1 LGQSDGR
8 VGRSDGEVGWADGG
22 VGQGQYGS
30 REAYVGGLVP
40 THTMRPI
47 LHVWTSPHRM
57 GMWV

>member
-1 LGQSDGR
+1 
-8 VGRSDGEVGWADGG
+8 VGVGGGAEGG